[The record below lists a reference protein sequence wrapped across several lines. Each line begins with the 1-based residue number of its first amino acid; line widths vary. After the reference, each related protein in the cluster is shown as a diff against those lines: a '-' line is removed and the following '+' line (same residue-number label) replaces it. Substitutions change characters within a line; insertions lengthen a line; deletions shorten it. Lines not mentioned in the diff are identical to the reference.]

1 MKKIIRYSIIA
12 LAASFA
18 LAACDKNEVEYLPQ
32 PDYTSNLAYILAPET
47 SHQELVYKGTG
58 DYIGL
63 PFDAEA
69 EQTINTVRL
78 TKAAPE
84 DMTVTF
90 AVDAEAV
97 EAYNKEHG
105 TEFAPFTGVELINK
119 TLSIKKGEYVSAEP
133 LRMKYTDL
141 RQMQDG
147 KENYMLPI
155 VISSISNQGVK
166 KSVDRGNLMLTYHS
180 TYKANYVNFSKE
192 TVDVPALFYTDT
204 EEMEISNTVDLT
216 GLLSADWAAD
226 SQISTKISINNT
238 YIEIYNANHGTS
250 YQAYDGASL
259 SKTELTFSTGEG
271 TTGALTLSLPGV
283 EEKVK
288 TLDDCFVI
296 PIELT
301 SVDGVGAEI
310 GTTKVC
316 YVTIVPVR
324 FIAFEWSI
332 TDPGFRGSPITDYS
346 NAHTYLNGVQD
357 DNWRDYILAT
367 QEGYNFLYY
376 GDVLVIDLG
385 KEVNLTGVKLRY
397 WNSDY
402 SLWNYD
408 IAVSTDGSEYKY
420 FDEGQ
425 CSLSNTHYIKCGK
438 PVKARYVKFDI
449 WYSYWGAYGFEC
461 YLRYIT
467 LYAE

>member
-58 DYIGL
+58 DYVVL

-69 EQTINTVRL
+69 EQTINSVRL

-141 RQMQDG
+141 KQMQDG

-166 KSVDRGNLMLTYHS
+166 KSVDRGNIMLTYHS

-192 TVDVPALFYTDT
+192 TVDIKALLS
-204 EEMEISNTVDLT
+204 EELEISSTVDLT

-226 SQISTKISINNT
+226 SQISARISINNN
-238 YIEIYNANHGTS
+238 YIETYNAKHGTS

-288 TLDDCFVI
+288 TLDSFVI

-316 YVTIVPVR
+316 YVTIAPV
-324 FIAFEWSI
+324 IACEWSI

-357 DNWRDYILAT
+357 DNWRDKILAA
-367 QEGYNFLYY
+367 QDGYDYLKY
-376 GDVLVIDLG
+376 GNVLVIDLG
-385 KEVNLTGVKLRY
+385 KEVDLTGVLLRY
-397 WNSDY
+397 WNGNY

-408 IAVSTDGSEYKY
+408 IAVSTDGSKYTY
-420 FDEGQ
+420 FDQGQ
-425 CSLSNTHYIKCGK
+425 CSYNNTHYIKCGK

-449 WYSYWGAYGFEC
+449 WYAYYESYGYNCF
-461 YLRYIT
+461 LRYIT

>member
-12 LAASFA
+12 LAASFV

-58 DYIGL
+58 DYVVL

-69 EQTINTVRL
+69 EHTINSVRL

-141 RQMQDG
+141 KQMQDG

-166 KSVDRGNLMLTYHS
+166 KSVDRGNIMLTYHS

-192 TVDVPALFYTDT
+192 TVDIKALLS
-204 EEMEISNTVDLT
+204 EEMEISSTVDLT

-226 SQISTKISINNT
+226 SQISARISINNN
-238 YIEIYNANHGTS
+238 YIETYNAKHGTS

-288 TLDDCFVI
+288 NLDSFVI

-316 YVTIVPVR
+316 YVTIAPV
-324 FIAFEWSI
+324 IACEWSI

-357 DNWRDYILAT
+357 DNWRDKILAA
-367 QEGYNFLYY
+367 QDGYDYLKY
-376 GDVLVIDLG
+376 GNVLVIDLG
-385 KEVNLTGVKLRY
+385 KEVDLTGVTLRY
-397 WNSDY
+397 WNGNY

-408 IAVSTDGSEYKY
+408 IAVSTDGSKYNY
-420 FDEGQ
+420 FDQGQ
-425 CSLSNTHYIKCGK
+425 CSYNNTHYIKCGK

-449 WYSYWGAYGFEC
+449 WYAYYESYGYNCF
-461 YLRYIT
+461 LRYIT